1 MVEIQQMIVR
11 AKVNGEF
18 DETDQELIQIVEGL
32 VEEKIKNLGGLSKN
46 EKKQLKDDNDK
57 INITDKTKSKIFKI
71 YDYNV
76 YDR

>member
-18 DETDQELIQIVEGL
+18 DETDQELIHIVEDL

-46 EKKQLKDDNDK
+46 EKKQMIEECVRTVFEKIEYKLKL
-57 INITDKTKSKIFKI
+57 
-71 YDYNV
+71 
-76 YDR
+76 

>member
-46 EKKQLKDDNDK
+46 
-57 INITDKTKSKIFKI
+57 
-71 YDYNV
+71 
-76 YDR
+76 

>member
-46 EKKQLKDDNDK
+46 EKKPLVEECVRTVFEKIEYKLKL
-57 INITDKTKSKIFKI
+57 
-71 YDYNV
+71 
-76 YDR
+76 